1 MRTKHV
7 LMTTAF
13 AALFAACSNEDFL
26 DNVQN
31 VPSTQDAQR
40 PTVDNVFLNL
50 VEDNAE
56 TRLGFGLNGYAWEE
70 GDVIGA
76 LLMDDWNDNVLR
88 GVRPSTVDQEK
99 WADFTWTERY
109 ILSDQIHTDYP
120 FTRQEDGSWTCD
132 TKMQEGNYF
141 FAFPFAS
148 YQGKR
153 EALHDLSEQVQDG
166 VTTES
171 LQEAYAKNNFFI
183 GYARIKAGTESDD
196 VVSTNLKMTPVLGAV
211 GITVKNVGV
220 ESFTV
225 KKIVLKTPDTADDG
239 FSTIIKIDPTKA
251 TYKGEDASIAM
262 ASPYYNV
269 NEKTAQWANS
279 TLGTYFNYANYE
291 EMTFDGTAWNYNDKF
306 TERYTKDGELV
317 NNTEKSLNYN
327 RDNALRAIINPVEK
341 TDHRVELTVTNS
353 PVLKSTQSAN
363 FIIMTNIYK
372 YDAVNED
379 NTITAD
385 IYTDR
390 GMIKDVEISNV
401 KGEVAGKGVT
411 VISENPI
418 VEIAPN
424 KVNKVTLEIDNNS
437 VQAPHEMNIFNE
449 EDLVQFIEWNQ
460 TMRRPYTATLKNNIT
475 LTKEMSDLLTKEG
488 VNSTLIIKND
498 ENANPA
504 KKLTIAKD
512 AATNILNYVLVDG
525 EIVVENALVLGSKSY
540 VKGTYTGLIGSTD
553 SHSTKNQKIKIA
565 ENASVTVS
573 GAIEYKSTGEQK
585 EKELVIS
592 ENKGALTINADVNKL
607 TVTENRGTMEVN
619 AVVTIAGQ
627 SANKQNATLTIGAN
641 GNLACAGKLTN
652 QGLAAQEEY
661 AVIYNNGKIYNLVN
675 AAYGK
680 VIVGEEKGIVTN
692 VNSNAG
698 IIDISANIEADIN
711 KKDEGTIAYTV
722 AKDAAVTMKSIK
734 EAKITELTVDG
745 GSVTS
750 VKTDGVVDATTVKKV
765 IVTENGGAMG
775 IKEIGSTFSNAAF
788 EINGDV
794 TLYNLTIG
802 GDIDVKA
809 GTTTIRGTVDA
820 KDSDITLA
828 SYDDKKYVSY
838 DATLNVAT
846 STDTLIAASIAKVS
860 GQPKA
865 GEAKVSNQG
874 SVKLANTN
882 VSTVVWTGNNATN
895 QDAVYTDKTVN
906 LIVVYN
912 TGSTATTGNP
922 TSDGNYIITGNAG
935 FKTLNSLVAKG
946 WKDESNKI
954 NYKYVVKEVVI
965 ENELSFNNDATNA
978 AQFRTLVAG
987 QKVTLKN
994 NLIYCDPAYN
1004 ISMGDLILE
1013 GTDIKIGSG
1022 NQNQTRTFLTVNSID
1037 YSKVTT
1043 TLTINSGNIQIVGES
1058 QVGLSGGVTYNKAVT
1073 KAGNGKLV
1081 ITNKVNTSEL
1091 LEWDFTNAKW
1101 VKIQ

>member
-1 MRTKHV
+1 
-7 LMTTAF
+7 MTTAF

-31 VPSTQDAQR
+31 APSTQDAQR
-40 PTVDNVFLNL
+40 PTVDNVVLNL
-50 VEDNAE
+50 VEDGAE
-56 TRLGFGLNGYAWEE
+56 TRLGFGSNGYAWEKD
-70 GDVIGA
+70 DVIGA
-76 LLMDDWNDNVLR
+76 LLMDDWNNTVL
-88 GVRPSTVDQEK
+88 GTNRPSTTDPEK
-99 WADFTWTERY
+99 WAEYTWTEKY

-120 FTRQEDGSWTCD
+120 FTRQEDGSWTCG

-148 YQGKR
+148 YEGKR

-171 LQEAYAKNNFFI
+171 LQQAYAKNNFFI
-183 GYARIKAGTESDD
+183 GYARIQAGTETDD
-196 VVSTNLKMTPVLGAV
+196 VVSANLKMTPVLGAV
-211 GITVKNVGV
+211 GVTVKNVGV

-225 KKIVLKTPDTADDG
+225 KKIVLKTPDDATDG
-239 FSTIIKIDPTKA
+239 FSTIIKIDPTDA
-251 TYKGEDASIAM
+251 MYKGEDASIEMQA
-262 ASPYYNV
+262 PFYNID
-269 NEKTAQWANS
+269 EAQAKWAKS
-279 TLGTYFNYANYE
+279 TSGTYFNYANYE

-306 TERYTKDGELV
+306 TERYKKDGELV

-327 RDNALRAIINPVEK
+327 RDNALRAVINPVK
-341 TDHRVELTVTNS
+341 GTDHRVELTVKNS
-353 PVLKSTQSAN
+353 PVLESTQSAN
-363 FIIMTNIYK
+363 FIVMTNIYK
-372 YDAVNED
+372 YNNDD

-401 KGEVAGKGVT
+401 KGEVKGNGVT

-424 KVNKVTLEIDNNS
+424 IVNKVTLEIDNNS
-437 VQAPHEMNIFNE
+437 VQAPDEMNIFNE

-802 GDIDVKA
+802 GNIDVKA
-809 GTTTIRGTVDA
+809 GTTTIRGTVNA
-820 KDSDITLA
+820 KNSEITLA

-838 DATLNVAT
+838 DATLNIAT
-846 STDTLIAASIAKVS
+846 STDTLIAASIVKSAQS
-860 GQPKA
+860 KA

-874 SVKLANTN
+874 TVKLANDVNLDDVT
-882 VSTVVWTGNNATN
+882 WTGNNATD
-895 QDAVYTDKTVN
+895 QDTVYANETVN
-906 LIVVYN
+906 LTVKYTTSSATDVYP
-912 TGSTATTGNP
+912 TGENEDYNITAN
-922 TSDGNYIITGNAG
+922 SG
-935 FKTLNSLVAKG
+935 FKTLNSLVANG
-946 WKDESNKI
+946 YTDNVNKI
-954 NYKYVVKEVVI
+954 IYKYVVKEVII
-965 ENELSFNNDATNA
+965 EKPLSFINDATNA
-978 AQFRTLVAG
+978 AQFKTLVAG
-987 QKVTLKN
+987 KKVTLKA
-994 NLIYCDPAYN
+994 NLTYCDPSYN
-1004 ISMGDLILE
+1004 ISMGDLILD
-1013 GTDIKIGSG
+1013 GATIQIGSG
-1022 NQNQTRTFLTVNSID
+1022 NTTQTRTFLTVNSID
-1037 YSKVTT
+1037 YSKVATE
-1043 TLTINSGNIQIVGES
+1043 LIINAGYIQIVGES
-1058 QVGLSGGVTYNKAVT
+1058 QVGLSDGVTYNSGVS

-1081 ITNKVNTSEL
+1081 ITNKIDTNEL
-1091 LEWDFTNAKW
+1091 LEWDFTTNKW
-1101 VKIQ
+1101 KKI

>member
-120 FTRQEDGSWTCD
+120 FTRQEDGSWTCG

-225 KKIVLKTPDTADDG
+225 KKIVLKTPDSADDG
-239 FSTIIKIDPTKA
+239 FSTIIKIDPTDA
-251 TYKGEDASIAM
+251 EYKGEDASIAM
-262 ASPYYNV
+262 ALPYYNV
-269 NEKTAQWANS
+269 NEKTAKWANS

-401 KGEVAGKGVT
+401 KGEVAGSGVT

-475 LTKEMSDLLTKEG
+475 LTKEISDLLTKEG
-488 VNSTLIIKND
+488 VNSTLIV
-498 ENANPA
+498 ENGD

-512 AATNILNYVLVDG
+512 AATNILDYVLVNG
-525 EIVVENALVLGSKSY
+525 NLVIENALVLDSKSY
-540 VKGTYTGLIGSTD
+540 VKGTYTGLIGSTN
-553 SHSTKNQKIKIA
+553 SHSTTNQKIKIA

-573 GAIEYKSTGEQK
+573 GAIESKTTGDQK
-585 EKELVIS
+585 NKELVIN
-592 ENKGALTINADVNKL
+592 ENKGILAINADVNKL

-619 AVVTIAGQ
+619 AVATIAAA
-627 SANKQNATLTIGAN
+627 SKNMQNATLTIGAN

-652 QGLAAQEEY
+652 QGLATQEEY

-820 KDSDITLA
+820 KNSDITLA

-906 LIVVYN
+906 LTVVYN

-922 TSDGNYIITGNAG
+922 TTDSNYVIAANAG
-935 FKTLNSLVAKG
+935 FKTLNSLVAKD
-946 WKDESNKI
+946 WKDDNNKI

-965 ENELSFNNDATNA
+965 ESDLSFNNDATNA
-978 AQFRTLVAG
+978 AQFKALVAG
-987 QKVTLKN
+987 KKVTLKAK
-994 NLIYCDPAYN
+994 LIYCDPSYN
-1004 ISMGDLILE
+1004 ISMGDLVLDGSEIQ
-1013 GTDIKIGSG
+1013 IGSG
-1022 NQNQTRTFLTVNSID
+1022 NTTQTRTFLTVNSID

-1043 TLTINSGNIQIVGES
+1043 TLTINAGYIQIVGES
-1058 QVGLSGGVTYNKAVT
+1058 QVGLSDGVTYNSGVS

-1081 ITNKVNTSEL
+1081 ITNKIDTNEL
-1091 LEWDFTNAKW
+1091 LEWDFTTNKW
-1101 VKIQ
+1101 KKI

>member
-1 MRTKHV
+1 
-7 LMTTAF
+7 MTTAF

-31 VPSTQDAQR
+31 APSTQDAQR
-40 PTVDNVFLNL
+40 PTVDNVVLNL
-50 VEDNAE
+50 VEDGAE
-56 TRLGFGLNGYAWEE
+56 TRLGFGSNGYAWEKD
-70 GDVIGA
+70 DVIGA
-76 LLMDDWNDNVLR
+76 LLMDDWNDNVLK
-88 GVRPSTVDQEK
+88 GKRPSTEDPEE
-99 WADFTWTERY
+99 WADFTWTEKY

-120 FTRQEDGSWTCD
+120 FTRQEDGSWTCG

-148 YQGKR
+148 YEGKR

-171 LQEAYAKNNFFI
+171 LQQAYAKNNFFI
-183 GYARIKAGTESDD
+183 GYARIQAGTETDD
-196 VVSTNLKMTPVLGAV
+196 VVSANLKMTPVLGAV
-211 GITVKNVGV
+211 GVTVKNVGV

-225 KKIVLKTPDTADDG
+225 KKIVLKTPDDVTDG

-251 TYKGEDASIAM
+251 TYKGEDNDIAATM
-262 ASPYYNV
+262 ELPYYNV
-269 NEKTAQWANS
+269 NVGKAQWPLAY
-279 TLGTYFNYANYE
+279 YFNYANYE

-306 TERYTKDGELV
+306 TERYEKDGELV

-327 RDNALRAIINPVEK
+327 RDNALRAVINPVAG
-341 TDHRVELTVTNS
+341 TDHRVELTVKNS
-353 PVLKSTQSAN
+353 PVLESTQSAN
-363 FIIMTNIYK
+363 FIVMTNIYK
-372 YDAVNED
+372 YNNKD

-401 KGEVAGKGVT
+401 KGEIKGNGVT

-424 KVNKVTLEIDNNS
+424 IVNKVTLEIDNNS
-437 VQAPHEMNIFNE
+437 VQAPDEMNIFNE
-449 EDLVQFIEWNQ
+449 EDLMQFIEWNQ

-512 AATNILNYVLVDG
+512 AADNILDYVLVDG
-525 EIVVENALVLGSKSY
+525 EIVVENALVLGSNSY
-540 VKGTYTGLIGSTD
+540 VNGEYTGLIGT
-553 SHSTKNQKIKIA
+553 TTPCNTTNQKIKIA

-585 EKELVIS
+585 KKELVIS

-641 GNLACAGKLTN
+641 GNLACAGILTN
-652 QGLAAQEEY
+652 QGLATQEEY

-711 KKDEGTIAYTV
+711 KKDQGTIAYTV

-750 VKTDGVVDATTVKKV
+750 VKTDGVVDATTVNKV

-820 KDSDITLA
+820 KNSDITLA

-846 STDTLIAASIAKVS
+846 STDTLIAKSIAKVS
-860 GQPKA
+860 TNRDKA

-874 SVKLANTN
+874 TVKLANTN
-882 VSTVVWTGNNATN
+882 VDSKYVTWTGNK
-895 QDAVYTDKTVN
+895 QDKQDDVYTDKTVN

-912 TGSTATTGNP
+912 PGSTATTGNP
-922 TSDGNYIITGNAG
+922 TNDGQYIIAANAE
-935 FKTLNSLVAKG
+935 FKTLNSLVASGYTDKN
-946 WKDESNKI
+946 NKI

-965 ENELSFNNDATNA
+965 ESSLSFNNDATNA
-978 AQFRTLVAG
+978 AQFKTLVAG
-987 QKVTLKN
+987 KKVTLKA
-994 NLIYCDPAYN
+994 NLTYCDPAYN

-1013 GTDIKIGSG
+1013 GSEIQIGSG

-1043 TLTINSGNIQIVGES
+1043 KLTINAGYIQIVGES
-1058 QVGLSGGVTYNKAVT
+1058 QVGLSDGVTYNSSIS
-1073 KAGNGKLV
+1073 KAGTGKLV
-1081 ITNKVNTSEL
+1081 ITNKIDTNEL
-1091 LEWDFTNAKW
+1091 LEWDFTTNKW
-1101 VKIQ
+1101 KKI

>member
-1 MRTKHV
+1 
-7 LMTTAF
+7 MTTAF

-31 VPSTQDAQR
+31 VPSNQDAQR
-40 PTVDNVFLNL
+40 PTVDNVILNL
-50 VEDNAE
+50 VGDGAE
-56 TRLGFGLNGYAWEE
+56 TRLGFDSEDGYLWEK
-70 GDVIGA
+70 GDTLGA
-76 LLMDDWNDNVLR
+76 LLMDDWNDALNALN
-88 GVRPSTVDQEK
+88 GKRPSTHPDE
-99 WADFTWTERY
+99 WPDFTWTQRY
-109 ILSDQIHTDYP
+109 VLSDQIHTDYP
-120 FTRQEDGSWTCD
+120 FIRQDDGTWSCN

-141 FAFPFAS
+141 FAFPFTS
-148 YQGKR
+148 YDGKR
-153 EALHDLSEQVQDG
+153 EALHDLSEQVQNGDN
-166 VTTES
+166 VK
-171 LQEAYAKNNFFI
+171 EAYAKNNFFI
-183 GYARIKAGTESDD
+183 GYARIMAGTESAD

-220 ESFTV
+220 EPFTV
-225 KKIVLKTPDTADDG
+225 KKIVLKTPDNVTGG
-239 FSTIIKIDPTKA
+239 FSTIVKVDPTNAK
-251 TYKGEDASIAM
+251 YVGEDASLGA
-262 ASPYYNV
+262 AHYNI
-269 NEKTAQWANS
+269 NNNLAYWNGS
-279 TLGTYFNYANYE
+279 GCYFNYANYE
-291 EMTFDGTAWNYNDKF
+291 EMNFDGTAWNYNDKF
-306 TERYTKDGELV
+306 TERYRQDGALV
-317 NNTEKSLNYN
+317 NNTEKSDNYN
-327 RDNALRAIINPVEK
+327 RDNALRAVINPVAN
-341 TDHRVELTVTNS
+341 TDHRVELTVNNS
-353 PVLKSTQSAN
+353 RELASTESAN
-363 FIIMTNIYK
+363 FIVMTNIYK
-372 YDAVNED
+372 YNNRTGAQA

-385 IYTDR
+385 IYTDK

-401 KGEVAGKGVT
+401 KEEVSGGVT

-418 VEIAPN
+418 VEIAPD

-437 VQAPHEMNIFNE
+437 VQAPDQMNIFNE

-475 LTKEMSDLLTKEG
+475 LTKEMSDLLTKKDDEG
-488 VNSTLIIKND
+488 KPVVFSTLIVN
-498 ENANPA
+498 NAG

-512 AATNILNYVLVDG
+512 AADNILDYVLVDG
-525 EIVVENALVLGSKSY
+525 EIVVENALVLGSNSY
-540 VKGTYTGLIGSTD
+540 VNGEYTGLIGT
-553 SHSTKNQKIKIA
+553 TTPCNITNQKIKIA

-585 EKELVIS
+585 KKELVIS

-641 GNLACAGKLTN
+641 GNLACAGILTN
-652 QGLAAQEEY
+652 QGLATQEEY

-711 KKDEGTIAYTV
+711 KKDQGTIAYTV

-750 VKTDGVVDATTVKKV
+750 VKTDGVVDATTVNKV

-802 GDIDVKA
+802 KNIEVKA
-809 GTTTIRGTVDA
+809 GTTTIRGTVNA
-820 KDSDITLA
+820 KNSDITLA

-846 STDTLIAASIAKVS
+846 STDTLIAKSIAKVS
-860 GQPKA
+860 TNRDKA

-874 SVKLANTN
+874 TVKLANTN
-882 VSTVVWTGNNATN
+882 VDSKYVTWTGNK
-895 QDAVYTDKTVN
+895 QDKQDDVYTDKTVN

-912 TGSTATTGNP
+912 PGSTATTGNP
-922 TSDGNYIITGNAG
+922 TNDGQYIIAANAE
-935 FKTLNSLVAKG
+935 FKTLNSLVASGYTDKN
-946 WKDESNKI
+946 NKI

-965 ENELSFNNDATNA
+965 ESSLSFNNDATNA
-978 AQFRTLVAG
+978 AQFKTLVAG
-987 QKVTLKN
+987 KKVTLKA
-994 NLIYCDPAYN
+994 NLTYCDPAYN

-1013 GTDIKIGSG
+1013 GSEIQIGSG

-1037 YSKVTT
+1037 YSMVTT
-1043 TLTINSGNIQIVGES
+1043 KLTINAGYIQIVGES
-1058 QVGLSGGVTYNKAVT
+1058 QVGLSDGVTYNSSIS
-1073 KAGNGKLV
+1073 KAGTGKLV
-1081 ITNKVNTSEL
+1081 ITNKIDTNEL
-1091 LEWDFTNAKW
+1091 LEWDFTTNKW
-1101 VKIQ
+1101 KKI

>member
-1 MRTKHV
+1 
-7 LMTTAF
+7 MTTAF

-31 VPSTQDAQR
+31 APSTQDAQR
-40 PTVDNVFLNL
+40 PTVDNVVLNL
-50 VEDNAE
+50 VEDGAE
-56 TRLGFGLNGYAWEE
+56 TRLGFGSNGYAWEKD
-70 GDVIGA
+70 DVIGA
-76 LLMDDWNDNVLR
+76 LLMDDWNDNVLK
-88 GVRPSTVDQEK
+88 GKRPSTEDPEE
-99 WADFTWTERY
+99 WADFTWTEKY

-120 FTRQEDGSWTCD
+120 FTRQEDGSWTCG

-148 YQGKR
+148 YEGKR

-171 LQEAYAKNNFFI
+171 LQQAYAKNNFFI
-183 GYARIKAGTESDD
+183 GYARIQAGTETDD
-196 VVSTNLKMTPVLGAV
+196 VVSANLKMTPVLGAV
-211 GITVKNVGV
+211 GVTVKNVGV

-225 KKIVLKTPDTADDG
+225 KKIVLKTPDDVTDG

-251 TYKGEDASIAM
+251 TYKGEDNDIAATM
-262 ASPYYNV
+262 ELPYYNV
-269 NEKTAQWANS
+269 NVGKAQWPLAY
-279 TLGTYFNYANYE
+279 YFNYANYE

-306 TERYTKDGELV
+306 TERYEKDGELV

-327 RDNALRAIINPVEK
+327 RDNALRAVINPVAG
-341 TDHRVELTVTNS
+341 TDHRVELTVKNS
-353 PVLKSTQSAN
+353 PVLESTQSAN
-363 FIIMTNIYK
+363 FIVMTNIYK
-372 YDAVNED
+372 YNNKD

-401 KGEVAGKGVT
+401 KGEVKGNGVT

-424 KVNKVTLEIDNNS
+424 IVNKVTLEIDNNS
-437 VQAPHEMNIFNE
+437 VQAPDEMNIFNE
-449 EDLVQFIEWNQ
+449 EDLMQFIEWNQ

-475 LTKEMSDLLTKEG
+475 LTKEMSDLLTKED
-488 VNSTLIIKND
+488 VNSTLIIKMD
-498 ENANPA
+498 DK

-512 AATNILNYVLVDG
+512 AAANILDYVLVDG
-525 EIVVENALVLGSKSY
+525 DIVVENALVLGSKSY
-540 VKGTYTGLIGSTD
+540 VKGTFTGLIGSTND
-553 SHSTKNQKIKIA
+553 HSTTKQKIKIA

-573 GAIEYKSTGEQK
+573 GSIESKTTGDQK
-585 EKELVIS
+585 NKELVIS
-592 ENKGALTINADVNKL
+592 ENKGTLTINADVNKL
-607 TVTENRGTMEVN
+607 TVKENRGTMDVN
-619 AVVTIAGQ
+619 AVVTIAGD
-627 SANKQNATLTIGAN
+627 SENKQNATLTIGAN

-652 QGLAAQEEY
+652 AGLAEQEEY
-661 AVIYNNGKIYNLVN
+661 AVIYNNGKVYNLVN
-675 AAYGK
+675 GSYGK
-680 VIVGEEKGIVTN
+680 VIVGKEEGIVTN
-692 VNSNAG
+692 VNSNHTYG
-698 IIDISANIEADIN
+698 VIDISANIKADLN
-711 KKDEGTIAYTV
+711 KKEGTIAYTV

-750 VKTDGVVDATTVKKV
+750 VTTDGNVDAATVTKV
-765 IVTENGGAMG
+765 IVTENGGSLG
-775 IKEIGSTFSNAAF
+775 IKEVGSTFSNAAF

-802 GDIDVKA
+802 GNIDVKA
-809 GTTTIRGTVDA
+809 GTTTIRGTVNA
-820 KDSDITLA
+820 KNSDITLA

-838 DATLNVAT
+838 DATLNIAT

-994 NLIYCDPAYN
+994 DLIYCDPAYN

-1043 TLTINSGNIQIVGES
+1043 TLTINFGNIQIVGES

>member
-1 MRTKHV
+1 
-7 LMTTAF
+7 MTTAF

-31 VPSTQDAQR
+31 APSTQDAQR
-40 PTVDNVFLNL
+40 PTVDNVVLNL
-50 VEDNAE
+50 VEDGAE
-56 TRLGFGLNGYAWEE
+56 TRLGFGSNGYAWEKD
-70 GDVIGA
+70 DVIGA
-76 LLMDDWNDNVLR
+76 LLMDDWNDNVLK
-88 GVRPSTVDQEK
+88 GKRPSTEDPEE
-99 WADFTWTERY
+99 WADFTWTEKY

-120 FTRQEDGSWTCD
+120 FTRQEDGSWTCG

-148 YQGKR
+148 YEGKR

-171 LQEAYAKNNFFI
+171 LQQAYAKNNFFI
-183 GYARIKAGTESDD
+183 GYARIQAGTETDD
-196 VVSTNLKMTPVLGAV
+196 VVSANLKMTPVLGAV
-211 GITVKNVGV
+211 GVTVKNVGV

-225 KKIVLKTPDTADDG
+225 KKIVLKTPDDVTDG

-251 TYKGEDASIAM
+251 TYKGEDNDIAATM
-262 ASPYYNV
+262 ELPYYNV
-269 NEKTAQWANS
+269 NVGKAQWPLAY
-279 TLGTYFNYANYE
+279 YFNYANYE

-306 TERYTKDGELV
+306 TERYEKDGELV

-327 RDNALRAIINPVEK
+327 RDNALRAVINPVAG
-341 TDHRVELTVTNS
+341 TDHRVELTVKNS
-353 PVLKSTQSAN
+353 PVLESTQSAN
-363 FIIMTNIYK
+363 FIVMTNIYK
-372 YDAVNED
+372 YNNKD

-401 KGEVAGKGVT
+401 KGEIKGNGVT

-424 KVNKVTLEIDNNS
+424 IVNKVTLEIDNNS
-437 VQAPHEMNIFNE
+437 VQAPDEMNIFNE
-449 EDLVQFIEWNQ
+449 EDLMQFIEWNQ

-475 LTKEMSDLLTKEG
+475 LTKEMSDLLTKED
-488 VNSTLIIKND
+488 VNSTLIIKMD
-498 ENANPA
+498 DK

-512 AATNILNYVLVDG
+512 AAANILDYVLVDG
-525 EIVVENALVLGSKSY
+525 DIVVENALVLGSKSY
-540 VKGTYTGLIGSTD
+540 VKGTFTGLIGSTND
-553 SHSTKNQKIKIA
+553 HSTTKQKIKIA

-573 GAIEYKSTGEQK
+573 GSIESKTTGDQK
-585 EKELVIS
+585 NKELVIS
-592 ENKGALTINADVNKL
+592 ENKGTLTINADVNKL
-607 TVTENRGTMEVN
+607 TVKENRGTMDVN
-619 AVVTIAGQ
+619 AVVTIAGD
-627 SANKQNATLTIGAN
+627 SENKQNATLTIGAN
-641 GNLACAGKLTN
+641 GNLACAEKLTN
-652 QGLAAQEEY
+652 AGLAAQEEY
-661 AVIYNNGKIYNLVN
+661 AVIYNNGKVYNLVN
-675 AAYGK
+675 GQYGK
-680 VIVGEEKGIVTN
+680 VIVGKEEGIVTN
-692 VNSNAG
+692 VNSNHIHG
-698 IIDISANIEADIN
+698 VIDISANIKADLN
-711 KKDEGTIAYTV
+711 KKEGTIAYTV

-750 VKTDGVVDATTVKKV
+750 VTTDGNVDAATVTKV
-765 IVTENGGAMG
+765 IVTENGGSLG
-775 IKEIGSTFSNAAF
+775 IKEVGSTFSNAAF

-820 KDSDITLA
+820 KNSDITLA

-846 STDTLIAASIAKVS
+846 STDTLIAKSIAKVS
-860 GQPKA
+860 TNRDKA

-874 SVKLANTN
+874 TVKLANTN
-882 VSTVVWTGNNATN
+882 VDSKYVTWTGNK
-895 QDAVYTDKTVN
+895 QDKQDDVYTDKTVN

-912 TGSTATTGNP
+912 PGSTATTGNP
-922 TSDGNYIITGNAG
+922 TNDGQYIIAANAE
-935 FKTLNSLVAKG
+935 FKTLNSLVASGYTDKN
-946 WKDESNKI
+946 NKI

-965 ENELSFNNDATNA
+965 ESSLSFNNNATNA
-978 AQFRTLVAG
+978 AQFKTLVAG
-987 QKVTLKN
+987 KKVTLKA
-994 NLIYCDPAYN
+994 NLTYCDPAYN

-1013 GTDIKIGSG
+1013 GSEIQIGSG

-1043 TLTINSGNIQIVGES
+1043 KLTINAGYIQIVGES
-1058 QVGLSGGVTYNKAVT
+1058 QVGLSDGVTYNSSIS
-1073 KAGNGKLV
+1073 KAGTGKLV
-1081 ITNKVNTSEL
+1081 ITNKIDTNEL
-1091 LEWDFTNAKW
+1091 LEWDFTTNKW
-1101 VKIQ
+1101 KKI

>member
-120 FTRQEDGSWTCD
+120 FTRQEDGSWTCG

-820 KDSDITLA
+820 KNSAITLA

-846 STDTLIAASIAKVS
+846 STDTLIAASIAKVL

-874 SVKLANTN
+874 SVKLTDTN
-882 VSTVVWTGNNATN
+882 VSTVVWTGNKATN

-906 LIVVYN
+906 LTVVYN

-922 TSDGNYIITGNAG
+922 TTDSNYVIAANAG

-946 WKDESNKI
+946 WKDDNNKI

-965 ENELSFNNDATNA
+965 ESDLSFNNDATNA
-978 AQFRTLVAG
+978 AQFKTLVAG
-987 QKVTLKN
+987 KKVTLKA
-994 NLIYCDPAYN
+994 NLTYCDPSYN
-1004 ISMGDLILE
+1004 ISMGDLILD
-1013 GTDIKIGSG
+1013 GSAIQIGSG
-1022 NQNQTRTFLTVNSID
+1022 NTTQTRTFLTVNSID

-1043 TLTINSGNIQIVGES
+1043 TLIINAGYIQIVGES
-1058 QVGLSGGVTYNKAVT
+1058 QVGLSDGVTYNSGVS

-1081 ITNKVNTSEL
+1081 ITNKIDTNEL
-1091 LEWDFTNAKW
+1091 LEWDFTTNKW
-1101 VKIQ
+1101 KKI

>member
-1 MRTKHV
+1 
-7 LMTTAF
+7 MTTAF

-31 VPSTQDAQR
+31 APSTQDAQR
-40 PTVDNVFLNL
+40 PTVDNVVLNL
-50 VEDNAE
+50 VEDGAE
-56 TRLGFGLNGYAWEE
+56 TRLGFGSNGYAWEKD
-70 GDVIGA
+70 DVIGA
-76 LLMDDWNDNVLR
+76 LLMDDWNDNVLK
-88 GVRPSTVDQEK
+88 GKRPSTEDPEE
-99 WADFTWTERY
+99 WADFTWTEKY

-120 FTRQEDGSWTCD
+120 FTRQEDGSWTCG

-148 YQGKR
+148 YEGKR

-171 LQEAYAKNNFFI
+171 LQQAYAKNNFFI
-183 GYARIKAGTESDD
+183 GYARIQAGTETDD
-196 VVSTNLKMTPVLGAV
+196 VVSANLKMTPVLGAV
-211 GITVKNVGV
+211 GVTVKNVGV

-327 RDNALRAIINPVEK
+327 RDNALRAVINPVAG
-341 TDHRVELTVTNS
+341 TDHRVELTVKNS
-353 PVLKSTQSAN
+353 PVLESTQSAN
-363 FIIMTNIYK
+363 FIVMTNIYK
-372 YDAVNED
+372 YNNKD

-401 KGEVAGKGVT
+401 KGEVKGNGVT

-424 KVNKVTLEIDNNS
+424 IVNKVTLEIDNNS
-437 VQAPHEMNIFNE
+437 VQAPDEMNIFNE
-449 EDLVQFIEWNQ
+449 EDLMQFIEWNQ

-488 VNSTLIIKND
+488 VNSTLIV
-498 ENANPA
+498 ENGD

-512 AATNILNYVLVDG
+512 AATNILDYVLVNG
-525 EIVVENALVLGSKSY
+525 NLVIENALVLDSKSY
-540 VKGTYTGLIGSTD
+540 VKGTYTGLIGSTN
-553 SHSTKNQKIKIA
+553 SHSTTNQKIKIA

-573 GAIEYKSTGEQK
+573 GAIESKTTGDQK
-585 EKELVIS
+585 NKELVIN
-592 ENKGALTINADVNKL
+592 ENKGILAINADVNKL

-619 AVVTIAGQ
+619 AVAAIAAA
-627 SANKQNATLTIGAN
+627 SKNMQNATLTIGAN

-652 QGLAAQEEY
+652 AGLAAQEEY
-661 AVIYNNGKIYNLVN
+661 AVIYNNGKVYNLVN
-675 AAYGK
+675 DSYGK
-680 VIVGEEKGIVTN
+680 VIVGKEEGIVTN
-692 VNSNAG
+692 VNSNSG
-698 IIDISANIEADIN
+698 IIDISANIKADLN
-711 KKDEGTIAYTV
+711 KKEGTIAYTV

-750 VKTDGVVDATTVKKV
+750 VTTDGNVDAATVTKV
-765 IVTENGGAMG
+765 IVTENGGSLG
-775 IKEIGSTFSNAAF
+775 IKEVGSTFSNAAF

-802 GDIDVKA
+802 GNIDVKA
-809 GTTTIRGTVDA
+809 GTTTIRGTVNA
-820 KDSDITLA
+820 KNSDITLA

-838 DATLNVAT
+838 DATLNIAT
-846 STDTLIAASIAKVS
+846 STDTLIAASIVKSAQS
-860 GQPKA
+860 KA

-874 SVKLANTN
+874 TVKLANDVNLDDVT
-882 VSTVVWTGNNATN
+882 WTGNNATD
-895 QDAVYTDKTVN
+895 QDTVYANETVN
-906 LIVVYN
+906 LTVKYT
-912 TGSTATTGNP
+912 TGSATEGYPTGENEDYNITANT
-922 TSDGNYIITGNAG
+922 G
-935 FKTLNSLVAKG
+935 FKTLNSLVANG
-946 WKDESNKI
+946 YTDNVNKI
-954 NYKYVVKEVVI
+954 IYKYVVKEVI
-965 ENELSFNNDATNA
+965 IKKPLSFINDATNA
-978 AQFRTLVAG
+978 AQFKTLVAG
-987 QKVTLKN
+987 KKVTLKA
-994 NLIYCDPAYN
+994 NLTYCDPSYN
-1004 ISMGDLILE
+1004 ISMGDLILD
-1013 GTDIKIGSG
+1013 GATIQIGSG
-1022 NQNQTRTFLTVNSID
+1022 NTTQTRTFLTVNSID
-1037 YSKVTT
+1037 YSKVTSE
-1043 TLTINSGNIQIVGES
+1043 LIINAGYIQIVGQS
-1058 QVGLSGGVTYNKAVT
+1058 QVGLSDGVTYNAAITTNK
-1073 KAGNGKLV
+1073 GSGKIV
-1081 ITNKVNTSEL
+1081 ITNKVDTNEL
-1091 LEWDFTNAKW
+1091 LEWDFANNKW
-1101 VKIQ
+1101 KKI

>member
-120 FTRQEDGSWTCD
+120 FTRQEDGSWTCG

-225 KKIVLKTPDTADDG
+225 KKIVLKTPDSADDG
-239 FSTIIKIDPTKA
+239 FSTIIKIDPTDA
-251 TYKGEDASIAM
+251 EYKGEDASIAM
-262 ASPYYNV
+262 ALPYYNV
-269 NEKTAQWANS
+269 NEKTAKWANS

-353 PVLKSTQSAN
+353 PILKSTQSAN

-661 AVIYNNGKIYNLVN
+661 AVIYNNGKVYNLVN
-675 AAYGK
+675 GQYGK
-680 VIVGEEKGIVTN
+680 VIVGKEEGIVTN
-692 VNSNAG
+692 VNSNHIHG
-698 IIDISANIEADIN
+698 VIDISANIKADLN
-711 KKDEGTIAYTV
+711 KKEGTIAYTV

-750 VKTDGVVDATTVKKV
+750 VTTDGNVDAATVTKV
-765 IVTENGGAMG
+765 IVTENGGSLG
-775 IKEIGSTFSNAAF
+775 IKEVGSTFSNAAF

-820 KDSDITLA
+820 KNSAITLA

-906 LIVVYN
+906 LTVVYN

-922 TSDGNYIITGNAG
+922 TTDSNYVIAANAG
-935 FKTLNSLVAKG
+935 FKTLNSLVAKD
-946 WKDESNKI
+946 WKDDNNKI

-965 ENELSFNNDATNA
+965 ESDLSFNNDATNA
-978 AQFRTLVAG
+978 AQFKALVAG
-987 QKVTLKN
+987 KKVTLKAK
-994 NLIYCDPAYN
+994 LIYCDPSYN
-1004 ISMGDLILE
+1004 ISMGDLVLDGSEIQ
-1013 GTDIKIGSG
+1013 IGSG
-1022 NQNQTRTFLTVNSID
+1022 NTTQTRTFLTVNSID

-1043 TLTINSGNIQIVGES
+1043 TLTINAGYIQIVGES
-1058 QVGLSGGVTYNKAVT
+1058 QVGLSDGVTYNSGVS

-1081 ITNKVNTSEL
+1081 ITNKIDTNEL
-1091 LEWDFTNAKW
+1091 LEWDFTTNKW
-1101 VKIQ
+1101 KKI

>member
-120 FTRQEDGSWTCD
+120 FTRQEDGSWTCG

-225 KKIVLKTPDTADDG
+225 KKIVLKTPDSADDG
-239 FSTIIKIDPTKA
+239 FSTIIKIDPTDA
-251 TYKGEDASIAM
+251 EYKGEDASIAM
-262 ASPYYNV
+262 ALPYYNV
-269 NEKTAQWANS
+269 NEKTAKWANS

-401 KGEVAGKGVT
+401 KGEVAGSGVT

-475 LTKEMSDLLTKEG
+475 LTKEISDLLTKEG
-488 VNSTLIIKND
+488 VNSTLIV
-498 ENANPA
+498 ENGD

-512 AATNILNYVLVDG
+512 AATNILDYVLVNG
-525 EIVVENALVLGSKSY
+525 NLVIENALVLDSKSY
-540 VKGTYTGLIGSTD
+540 VKGTYTGLIGSTN
-553 SHSTKNQKIKIA
+553 SHSTTNQKIKIA

-573 GAIEYKSTGEQK
+573 GAIESKTTGDQK
-585 EKELVIS
+585 NKELVIN
-592 ENKGALTINADVNKL
+592 ENKGILAINADVNKL

-619 AVVTIAGQ
+619 AVATIAAA
-627 SANKQNATLTIGAN
+627 SKNMQNATLTIGAN

-652 QGLAAQEEY
+652 QGLATQEEY

-820 KDSDITLA
+820 KNSAITLA

-906 LIVVYN
+906 LTVVYN

-922 TSDGNYIITGNAG
+922 TTDSNYVIAANAG
-935 FKTLNSLVAKG
+935 FKTLNSLVAKD
-946 WKDESNKI
+946 WKDDNNKI

-965 ENELSFNNDATNA
+965 ESDLSFNNDATNA
-978 AQFRTLVAG
+978 AQFKALVAG
-987 QKVTLKN
+987 KKVTLKAK
-994 NLIYCDPAYN
+994 LIYCDPSYN
-1004 ISMGDLILE
+1004 ISMGDLVLDGSEIQ
-1013 GTDIKIGSG
+1013 IGSG
-1022 NQNQTRTFLTVNSID
+1022 NTTQTRTFLTVNSID

-1043 TLTINSGNIQIVGES
+1043 TLTINAGYIQIVGES
-1058 QVGLSGGVTYNKAVT
+1058 QVGLSDGVTYNSGVS

-1081 ITNKVNTSEL
+1081 ITNKIDTNEL
-1091 LEWDFTNAKW
+1091 LEWDFTTNKW
-1101 VKIQ
+1101 KKI

>member
-120 FTRQEDGSWTCD
+120 FTRQEDGSWTCG

-251 TYKGEDASIAM
+251 TYKGEDASIVM

-401 KGEVAGKGVT
+401 KGEVAGSGVT

-475 LTKEMSDLLTKEG
+475 LTKEISDLLTKEG
-488 VNSTLIIKND
+488 VNSTLIV
-498 ENANPA
+498 ENGD

-512 AATNILNYVLVDG
+512 AATNILDYVLVNG
-525 EIVVENALVLGSKSY
+525 NLVIENALVLDSKSY
-540 VKGTYTGLIGSTD
+540 VKGTYTGLIGSTN
-553 SHSTKNQKIKIA
+553 SHSTTNQKIKIA

-573 GAIEYKSTGEQK
+573 GAIESKTTGDQK
-585 EKELVIS
+585 NKELVIN
-592 ENKGALTINADVNKL
+592 ENKGILAINADVNKL

-619 AVVTIAGQ
+619 AVATIAAD
-627 SANKQNATLTIGAN
+627 SKNMQNATLTIGAN

-711 KKDEGTIAYTV
+711 KKDQGTIAYTV
-722 AKDAAVTMKSIK
+722 AKDAAVTMKAIK

-750 VKTDGVVDATTVKKV
+750 VKTDGVVDATTVNKV

-802 GDIDVKA
+802 KNIEVKA
-809 GTTTIRGTVDA
+809 GTTTIRGTVNA

-846 STDTLIAASIAKVS
+846 STDTLIAASIVKSAQS
-860 GQPKA
+860 KA

-874 SVKLANTN
+874 TVKLANDVNLDDVT
-882 VSTVVWTGNNATN
+882 WTGNNATD
-895 QDAVYTDKTVN
+895 QDTVYTDRTVN
-906 LIVVYN
+906 LTVVYN
-912 TGSTATTGNP
+912 SSSTASAGNP
-922 TSDGNYIITGNAG
+922 TIDSQYIIVNNGG
-935 FKTLNSLVAKG
+935 FEGLNSLVAKG
-946 WKDESNKI
+946 YKDDSNKI
-954 NYKYVVKEVVI
+954 NYQYVVKEVVI
-965 ENELSFNNDATNA
+965 ESNLSFNNDATNA
-978 AQFRTLVAG
+978 AQFKTLVAG
-987 QKVTLKN
+987 KKVTLKAS
-994 NLIYCDPAYN
+994 LTYCDPSYN
-1004 ISMGDLILE
+1004 ISMGDLILD
-1013 GTDIKIGSG
+1013 GATIQIGSG
-1022 NQNQTRTFLTVNSID
+1022 NTTQTRTFLTVNSID
-1037 YSKVTT
+1037 YSKVTSG
-1043 TLTINSGNIQIVGES
+1043 LIINAGYIQIVGES
-1058 QVGLSGGVTYNKAVT
+1058 QVGLSDGVTYNSGVS

-1081 ITNKVNTSEL
+1081 ITNKIDTNEL
-1091 LEWDFTNAKW
+1091 LEWDFTTNKW
-1101 VKIQ
+1101 KKI